1 MGKGGVS
8 RRSDKDGKT
17 RNGKTSRR
25 KDTKTANASAE
36 GPYEPWQIEA
46 KTGPVCSLGYAIKGD
61 LRAT

>member
-1 MGKGGVS
+1 MGKGAFQGAAI
-8 RRSDKDGKT
+8 KT
-17 RNGKTSRR
+17 ARLKNGKTSRR

-36 GPYEPWQIEA
+36 GTDEPWQVGA